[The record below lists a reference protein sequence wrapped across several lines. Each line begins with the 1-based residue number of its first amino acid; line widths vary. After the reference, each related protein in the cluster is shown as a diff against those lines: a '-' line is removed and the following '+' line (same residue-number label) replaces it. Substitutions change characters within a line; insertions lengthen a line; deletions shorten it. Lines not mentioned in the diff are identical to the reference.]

1 MFSKLN
7 DPLINQHQISIH
19 FYSTHVKP
27 TNWNKKEKSD
37 PFKPRLPCL
46 DFDQFRFR
54 AKTNEPSFD
63 RSFAPFACK
72 YTNAPGQLQSKQSPS
87 FQNSKTSRGKIDR
100 EEARL
105 PISRAANLRITPL
118 SSSRTTSRNRV
129 NWWRREGQIHGQ
141 KTGERGR
148 FERHC
153 PTLDYVS

>member
-19 FYSTHVKP
+19 FYSTHVKS

-54 AKTNEPSFD
+54 KQTNPVSIVLSRRLLANTQMLQANYNRSNPPLFKIRKPLVAKSTDP
-63 RSFAPFACK
+63 
-72 YTNAPGQLQSKQSPS
+72 
-87 FQNSKTSRGKIDR
+87 
-100 EEARL
+100 ARL

-141 KTGERGR
+141 KTGGGHR